1 MDNLLSLGF
10 FKWLYRAPTKSPK
23 QTWHICHIHLV
34 IRNESHEVHKLWKWH
49 HPFNHS
55 FSSDFVH
62 RGRYSK
68 WRGYRTLLDS
78 DHIKKKKWIT
88 EASLVKP
95 TDRVHKGFPFSQ
107 PHDLEVCA
115 LCRCT
120 TILTVYSDS
129 LFNQF
134 RSIIRCFKSARE
146 MKHLAGPAWAQDVHH
161 LICDMW
167 LPAAVI
173 IFPPFL
179 LLKTSLLAIL
189 DFKNLVS
196 ANMAYINWILSDNNS
211 K

>member
-1 MDNLLSLGF
+1 MLILGLVIKRLMANLLSLGF
-10 FKWLYRAPTKSPK
+10 FKWLYRAPKK
-23 QTWHICHIHLV
+23 VWNQHAHIYFV
-34 IRNESHEVHKLWKWH
+34 IWNESHEVHKLWKWH
-49 HPFNHS
+49 HPFSHS
-55 FSSDFVH
+55 FSSDF
-62 RGRYSK
+62 RQGRYSK
-68 WRGYRTLLDS
+68 WRGYRILIDS
-78 DHIKKKKWIT
+78 DHIKKKWIT

-146 MKHLAGPAWAQDVHH
+146 MKHLAGPVWAQDVHH

-173 IFPPFL
+173 
-179 LLKTSLLAIL
+179 KW
-189 DFKNLVS
+189 K
-196 ANMAYINWILSDNNS
+196 W
-211 K
+211 